1 MKQPQD
7 TQRLSD
13 RPIHIRDAEPR
24 DADAVDGLMRASNSR
39 RNRLGLA
46 SESLGE
52 SLHRV
57 LRVAVTADGLVVGAE
72 TYEQLDH
79 EQCWLSGLAV
89 LSGYRMHGIAGL
101 LLQDAVALARRD
113 RMLTLRYA
121 TETTND
127 AVHQLSLDHG
137 LRPRGTWLDFRRELD
152 QAACSLGRNKTAL
165 GSVAIV
171 RLQPSDRLRV
181 LSLLNASGRTL
192 YVHSGAW
199 RTIDDA
205 TLAGAIERGAA
216 FFSRSGV
223 GGWGL
228 AVIGARREETIEAT
242 VYGPDPA
249 CAKSLLEHLRGL
261 ACESTEGV
269 TLTIHAPQ
277 DAPVAGLLATA
288 VRRGEWHAV
297 TENPLR
303 VWELV
308 LVG

>member
-1 MKQPQD
+1 MKRPQD
-7 TQRLSD
+7 TPRPSD
-13 RPIHIRDAEPR
+13 DPILVRDAEPR
-24 DADAVDGLMRASNSR
+24 DADAVEALVRASNPR
-39 RNRLGLA
+39 RNRLGLP
-46 SESLGE
+46 SETVDESLFK
-52 SLHRV
+52 V
-57 LRVAVTADGLVVGAE
+57 LRVAETSDGLVVGAE
-72 TYEQLDH
+72 TYEQLDRD
-79 EQCWLSGLAV
+79 QCWLSGLAV
-89 LSGYRMHGIAGL
+89 LPGYRKYGIAGL
-101 LLQDAVALARRD
+101 LLQDAVTLARRD
-113 RMLTLRYA
+113 RMLTLRYV

-152 QAACSLGRNKTAL
+152 EAACSLGRQKAAL
-165 GSVAIV
+165 DAAAIV

-205 TLAGAIERGAA
+205 VLAKAIEGGAA

-228 AVIGARREETIEAT
+228 AIIGARRTDAIEAT

-261 ACESTEGV
+261 ACESIEGV
-269 TLTIHAPQ
+269 ALTIHAPQ
-277 DAPVAGLLATA
+277 DAPIASLLATA
-288 VRRGEWHAV
+288 VRRREWHAV
-297 TENPLR
+297 TEHPLR

-308 LVG
+308 LAE